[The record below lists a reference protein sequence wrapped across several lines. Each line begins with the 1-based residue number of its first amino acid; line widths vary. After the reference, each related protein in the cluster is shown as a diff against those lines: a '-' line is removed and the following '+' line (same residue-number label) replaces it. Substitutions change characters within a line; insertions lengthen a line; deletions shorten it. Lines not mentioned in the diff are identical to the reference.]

1 MSDSPAMIA
10 RTAGR
15 MLVLDP
21 DKRVL
26 LLEHRTGPDSDET
39 VWAAPG
45 GGCEPGES
53 PVQAAR
59 RELGEECGFSLAPV
73 SEAPVLIERR
83 DWSLAGIAY
92 DQTDHFFLAHADRQP
107 PVLDVHRTE
116 WEAHAVLG
124 HRWFSAEE
132 LLASPVRIE
141 PAGLAELL
149 AALR

>member
-1 MSDSPAMIA
+1 MIA
-10 RTAGR
+10 RSAGR

-21 DKRVL
+21 DNRVL
-26 LLEHRTGPDSDET
+26 LLEHRTGLDSDET

-59 RELGEECGFSLAPV
+59 RELAEECGFSIAPV
-73 SEAPVLIERR
+73 SDAPVLIERR
-83 DWSLAGIAY
+83 DWSLGGIAY

-107 PVLDVHRTE
+107 PVLDVYRTE

-132 LLASPVRIE
+132 LLASPVRFE
-141 PAGLAELL
+141 PAGLPELL